1 MTRRELV
8 QAAIRHEETARVPYN
23 LRPDGQMQE
32 KLRAHLGRN
41 APLDLSLGRLDLN
54 DLFFDNDV
62 EMIRIP
68 WWTWWNLERDW
79 RGPEAPASPARIKG
93 TGNYD
98 TFYQDLAAF
107 REGNDRYILAMVYGS
122 HFEKAN
128 FARGIENFLADLAGD
143 YAFAKRLLTSI
154 IDRNLA
160 MLETILACDAIDG
173 VLLGSD
179 WGSQQGLLFSP
190 ALWDDLIRPGEQRE
204 YDLIHAHGKDVWVHS
219 CGKIDVLIPRLI
231 EMGVDVL
238 NPLQPECMD
247 VPSIKATYGD
257 RLAFWGGISTQ
268 QVLPFGTA
276 DEVRAEARRFKA
288 MMRRG
293 GGYIFAPAQDIQVD
307 VPIENVL
314 ALLEVAREP

>member
-1 MTRRELV
+1 
-8 QAAIRHEETARVPYN
+8 
-23 LRPDGQMQE
+23 
-32 KLRAHLGRN
+32 
-41 APLDLSLGRLDLN
+41 DLN

-68 WWTWWNLERDW
+68 WWAWNALESDW
-79 RGPEAPASPARIKG
+79 RSPEAPTSHARVKG

-98 TFYQDLAAF
+98 RFYSDLEAF
-107 REGNDRYILAMVYGS
+107 RNTNDRYILAMVYGS

-128 FARGIENFLADLAGD
+128 AARGIENFLADLGGD
-143 YAFAKRLLTSI
+143 YAFARRLLTAI
-154 IDRNLA
+154 IDKNMV
-160 MLETILACDAIDG
+160 MLENVLACGAIDG

-190 ALWDDLIRPGEQRE
+190 DMWDDLIRPGEQRE
-204 YDLIHAHGKDVWVHS
+204 YDLVHAYGKDVWIHS
-219 CGKIDVLIPRLI
+219 CGKIDILIPRLI

-238 NPLQPECMD
+238 NPLQSECMD
-247 VPSIKATYGD
+247 VPWIKATYGD
-257 RLAFWGGISTQ
+257 RLAFWGGINTQ
-268 QVLPFGTA
+268 QVLPFGTP

-288 MMRRG
+288 MMRKG
-293 GGYIFAPAQDIQVD
+293 GGYILAPAQDIQVD